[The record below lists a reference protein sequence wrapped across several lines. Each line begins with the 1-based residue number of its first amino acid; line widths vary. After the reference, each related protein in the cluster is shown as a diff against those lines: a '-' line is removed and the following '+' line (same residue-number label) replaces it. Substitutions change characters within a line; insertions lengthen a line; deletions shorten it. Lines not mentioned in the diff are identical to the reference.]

1 TGHGMV
7 LFLPVP
13 VARRCRTKSPFWCE
27 LIDLSFFILFLY
39 IISISVITKNLFA
52 VAALFL
58 PAAQST
64 FAQGGT
70 VGIDAAT
77 SSLTSYV
84 DPISTLILAIG
95 AVVGLIGGIRVYI
108 KWNSGDQ
115 DINKELMS
123 WGGSCLFLVLVSV
136 VIKAFFGV

>member
-1 TGHGMV
+1 MTV
-7 LFLPVP
+7 N
-13 VARRCRTKSPFWCE
+13 TK
-27 LIDLSFFILFLY
+27 
-39 IISISVITKNLFA
+39 KLFA
-52 VAALFL
+52 MAALCL
-58 PAAQST
+58 SAAQLT

>member
-1 TGHGMV
+1 MKQNLKKPLSALLLAILWANMV
-7 LFLPVP
+7 
-13 VARRCRTKSPFWCE
+13 
-27 LIDLSFFILFLY
+27 Y
-39 IISISVITKNLFA
+39 
-52 VAALFL
+52 
-58 PAAQST
+58 
-64 FAQGGT
+64 AQGGT
-70 VGIDAAT
+70 VGINAAT
-77 SSLTSYV
+77 SSLTAYI

>member
-1 TGHGMV
+1 MTV
-7 LFLPVP
+7 S
-13 VARRCRTKSPFWCE
+13 TK
-27 LIDLSFFILFLY
+27 
-39 IISISVITKNLFA
+39 KLFA
-52 VAALFL
+52 VAAFCL

>member
-1 TGHGMV
+1 MKKLNKKFSLALAMAV
-7 LFLPVP
+7 L
-13 VARRCRTKSPFWCE
+13 
-27 LIDLSFFILFLY
+27 
-39 IISISVITKNLFA
+39 SIHQL
-52 VAALFL
+52 
-58 PAAQST
+58 
-64 FAQGGT
+64 FAQGAQ
-70 VGIDAAT
+70 VGINAAT

-84 DPISTLILAIG
+84 DPMSTLILAIG
-95 AVVGLIGGIRVYI
+95 AVVGLIGGVRVFI

>member
-1 TGHGMV
+1 MTV
-7 LFLPVP
+7 
-13 VARRCRTKSPFWCE
+13 
-27 LIDLSFFILFLY
+27 
-39 IISISVITKNLFA
+39 KNQRLFA
-52 VAALFL
+52 IAMLSL
-58 PAAQST
+58 LAQSS
-64 FAQGGT
+64 FAQGGGST
-70 VGIDAAT
+70 GINAAT

-84 DPISTLILAIG
+84 DPVSTLILAIG
-95 AVVGLIGGIRVYI
+95 AVVGLIGGVRVYI

>member
-1 TGHGMV
+1 M
-7 LFLPVP
+7 
-13 VARRCRTKSPFWCE
+13 
-27 LIDLSFFILFLY
+27 
-39 IISISVITKNLFA
+39 
-52 VAALFL
+52 AALYL
-58 PAAQST
+58 SAAQST

>member
-1 TGHGMV
+1 MK
-7 LFLPVP
+7 LN
-13 VARRCRTKSPFWCE
+13 TKKILLSIATTVSAIQ
-27 LIDLSFFILFLY
+27 LI
-39 IISISVITKNLFA
+39 
-52 VAALFL
+52 
-58 PAAQST
+58 
-64 FAQGGT
+64 FAQGAS
-70 VGIDAAT
+70 VGINAAT
-77 SSLTSYV
+77 SSLTSYI
-84 DPISTLILAIG
+84 DPLSTMILAIG

>member
-1 TGHGMV
+1 MKQYLKK
-7 LFLPVP
+7 LFS
-13 VARRCRTKSPFWCE
+13 A
-27 LIDLSFFILFLY
+27 IFLAIY
-39 IISISVITKNLFA
+39 SLNIVY
-52 VAALFL
+52 
-58 PAAQST
+58 
-64 FAQGGT
+64 AQGGT
-70 VGIDAAT
+70 VGINAAT
-77 SSLTSYV
+77 SSLTSYI

>member
-1 TGHGMV
+1 MTV
-7 LFLPVP
+7 N
-13 VARRCRTKSPFWCE
+13 TK
-27 LIDLSFFILFLY
+27 
-39 IISISVITKNLFA
+39 KLFA
-52 VAALFL
+52 MTALCLSAAR
-58 PAAQST
+58 ST

>member
-1 TGHGMV
+1 M
-7 LFLPVP
+7 
-13 VARRCRTKSPFWCE
+13 
-27 LIDLSFFILFLY
+27 
-39 IISISVITKNLFA
+39 
-52 VAALFL
+52 AALCL
-58 PAAQST
+58 SAAQRA